1 MSGCGGK
8 VGDLIRS
15 QSILSA
21 CRDSEDFGFFL
32 DTTSAP
38 PRTLPAPSDP
48 TDALICKSYPIHL
61 CDKNPNPTNRKMP
74 RTKNIMHNMTD
85 SRLCVVR
92 RVRPPADLL
101 TTH

>member
-21 CRDSEDFGFFL
+21 CRDSEDFGFFRTQPVL
-32 DTTSAP
+32 LPALSAP
-38 PRTLPAPSDP
+38 
-48 TDALICKSYPIHL
+48 HL

-92 RVRPPADLL
+92 RVRPPVSSYYAL
-101 TTH
+101 TATAARG